1 MTILFH
7 LPKEIT
13 KEEQVL
19 DLARKAKIL
28 RVHELGEQGIHP
40 EHLRRLYQRGL
51 LVRMGRG
58 VYMLPNASISANF
71 SLAEVAKKVPR
82 GIICLL
88 SALRFHEIGTQSPS
102 EVWIALDR
110 KAARPRVDTPRL
122 RVMRFSDAAFSS
134 GVETHRIDGVTVR
147 LYCPAKTVADCFKY
161 RNKIGLDVAI
171 EALRECRRSRKCKI
185 DDVWK
190 YAKICR
196 VANVMR
202 PYLES
207 IA

>member
-1 MTILFH
+1 MGIVLHMSKST
-7 LPKEIT
+7 T
-13 KEEQVL
+13 KQEQVL

-28 RVHELGEQGIHP
+28 RVQDLSEKGIHP

-51 LVRMGRG
+51 LVRLGRG

-88 SALRFHEIGTQSPS
+88 SALRFHEIGTQSPF

-110 KAARPRVDTPRL
+110 KAARPRVDNPRL
-122 RVMRFSDAAFSS
+122 RVMRFSEAAFYS
-134 GVETHRIDGVTVR
+134 GVDSHKIDGVTVR

-161 RNKIGLDVAI
+161 RNKIGIDVAL
-171 EALRECRRSRKCKI
+171 EALRECRRRRKCNF
-185 DDVWK
+185 DDLWK

-202 PYLES
+202 PYLEA

>member
-1 MTILFH
+1 MAILLH
-7 LPKEIT
+7 MPDGTT
-13 KEEQVL
+13 KEEEVL

-28 RVHELGEQGIHP
+28 RVQDLNEKGIHP

-122 RVMRFSDAAFSS
+122 RVMRFSEAAF
-134 GVETHRIDGVTVR
+134 
-147 LYCPAKTVADCFKY
+147 
-161 RNKIGLDVAI
+161 
-171 EALRECRRSRKCKI
+171 
-185 DDVWK
+185 
-190 YAKICR
+190 
-196 VANVMR
+196 
-202 PYLES
+202 
-207 IA
+207 

>member
-1 MTILFH
+1 MR
-7 LPKEIT
+7 KELT
-13 KEEQVL
+13 KEKQVL

-28 RVHELGEQGIHP
+28 RVQDLAEKGIHP

-58 VYMLPNASISANF
+58 VYMLPNARISGNF

-102 EVWIALDR
+102 EVWVALDR
-110 KAARPRVDTPRL
+110 KSARPQVETPRL
-122 RVMRFSDAAFSS
+122 RVMRFSEAAFSS
-134 GVETHRIDGVTVR
+134 GVETHRIDGVNVR
-147 LYCPAKTVADCFKY
+147 VYCPAKTVADCFKY

-171 EALRECRRSRKCKI
+171 EALRECRRNRKCKI
-185 DDVWK
+185 DDLWK
-190 YAKICR
+190 YAKVCR

-202 PYLES
+202 PYLET

>member
-1 MTILFH
+1 M
-7 LPKEIT
+7 PEST

-19 DLARKAKIL
+19 ELARKAKIL
-28 RVHELGEQGIHP
+28 RVHELIEKGIHP

-88 SALRFHEIGTQSPS
+88 SALRFHHIGTQSPS

-110 KAARPRVDTPRL
+110 KAARPRVDTRRL
-122 RVMRFSDAAFSS
+122 RVMRFSEGAFCS
-134 GVETHRIDGVTVR
+134 GVETHKIDGVTVR

-171 EALRECRRSRKCKI
+171 EALRDCRRSRKCKL
-185 DDVWK
+185 DDLWK
-190 YAKICR
+190 YATICR

-202 PYLES
+202 PYLEA

>member
-1 MTILFH
+1 MR
-7 LPKEIT
+7 KELT
-13 KEEQVL
+13 KEKQVL
-19 DLARKAKIL
+19 DLGRKAKIL
-28 RVHELGEQGIHP
+28 RVQDLAEKGIHP

-58 VYMLPNASISANF
+58 VYMLPNARISGNF

-88 SALRFHEIGTQSPS
+88 SALRFHDIGTQSS
-102 EVWIALDR
+102 AEIWIALDR
-110 KAARPRVDTPRL
+110 KSARPHVETPRL
-122 RVMRFSDAAFSS
+122 RVMKFSEAAFCA
-134 GVETHRIDGVTVR
+134 GVEAHTIDGVTVR
-147 LYCPAKTVADCFKY
+147 VYCPAKTVADCFKY

-171 EALRECRRSRKCKI
+171 EALRECRRNRKCKI
-185 DDVWK
+185 DDLWK
-190 YAKICR
+190 YAKVCR

-202 PYLES
+202 PYLET

>member
-1 MTILFH
+1 MR
-7 LPKEIT
+7 KELT
-13 KEEQVL
+13 KEKQVL

-28 RVHELGEQGIHP
+28 RIQDLTEKGIHP

-58 VYMLPNASISANF
+58 VYMLPNARISGNF
-71 SLAEVAKKVPR
+71 SLAAVAKKVPR

-88 SALRFHEIGTQSPS
+88 SALRFHDIGTQSPS

-110 KAARPRVDTPRL
+110 KSARPQVETPRL
-122 RVMRFSDAAFSS
+122 RVMRFSEAAFSS
-134 GVETHRIDGVTVR
+134 GVETHKIDGVNVR
-147 LYCPAKTVADCFKY
+147 VYCPAKTVADCFKY

-171 EALRECRRSRKCKI
+171 EALRECRRNRKCKI
-185 DDVWK
+185 DDLWK
-190 YAKICR
+190 YAKVCR

-202 PYLES
+202 PYLET
-207 IA
+207 IT

>member
-1 MTILFH
+1 MSKVT
-7 LPKEIT
+7 T

-28 RVHELGEQGIHP
+28 RVQDLIEKKVHP

-58 VYMLPNASISANF
+58 VYMLPNASISAHF

-122 RVMRFSDAAFSS
+122 RVMRFSQATFSA
-134 GVETHRIDGVTVR
+134 GVETHKIDGVIVR

-185 DDVWK
+185 DDLSK

-207 IA
+207 IT